1 MAHRPGIFFMALALA
16 SLAGCAS
23 APRTA
28 TNLPAP
34 VAIEGKAA
42 GSVPAPV
49 FLTTERI
56 KAGES
61 LFRTTLATE
70 SDTVKS
76 SFATSKNAQ
85 VPEVTRL
92 ESSWTR
98 QLENGDAHVRLGDAV
113 SVPGAEGNPVRFA
126 GVQLGAGSGVRDDVV
141 STTRLATPGIAT
153 LPSSV
158 DALFSSAGA
167 GDTALARQGLS
178 LDGKVQVAGANK
190 VSFVA
195 RDSLGRTVKVTQPLL
210 TGIKLKES
218 GCSDYAVDLGRVRE
232 DFALASNSY
241 GQWFANTRVL
251 CGIPLGFT
259 VEGHGEYLDRQG
271 GTVGFGL
278 ARQVNSLGTA
288 SVGVASSKDLQDSG
302 WLARFSFEH
311 TNSLFDLNVRTLVQS
326 AGFRRVGTI
335 ATADPAARS
344 TVASLGMKT
353 GQASDIAVV
362 YATETTQADVE
373 AALIA
378 LTQRMRLST
387 FNSLTMTAGRSLA
400 ATADIVSVY
409 LSFTR
414 AFGASRTNTS
424 SLPDAFK
431 IIRAPTL
438 FAE

>member
-1 MAHRPGIFFMALALA
+1 MTLRPGIFFIPPLLIC
-16 SLAGCAS
+16 LAGCVSPAQQPDS
-23 APRTA
+23 
-28 TNLPAP
+28 LPSP
-34 VAIEGKAA
+34 VAIQGKAA
-42 GSVPAPV
+42 APAPAPV

-56 KAGES
+56 KADES
-61 LFRTTLATE
+61 LFRTTVATE
-70 SDTVKS
+70 SDIVKS
-76 SFATSKNAQ
+76 SFTTSKNASI
-85 VPEVTRL
+85 PEVTRL

-98 QLENGDAHVRLGDAV
+98 QLDNGESHLRLGDAI

-126 GVQLGAGSGVRDDVV
+126 GVQLGTGSGLREDVV
-141 STTRLATPGIAT
+141 PITRLATPGIAT

-158 DALFSSAGA
+158 DALLSSAGA
-167 GDTALARQGLS
+167 TDTPLARQGLV
-178 LDGKVQVAGANK
+178 LDGKVQVAGSNS
-190 VSFVA
+190 VSFVT
-195 RDSLGRTVKVTQPLL
+195 RDSLGRTLKVTQPLL
-210 TGIKLKES
+210 TEIKLTER
-218 GCSDYAVDLGRVRE
+218 GCGDYAVDLGRVRE
-232 DFALASNSY
+232 DFALTSNSY

-271 GTVGFGL
+271 GTVGVGL
-278 ARQVNSLGTA
+278 ARQLNSIGTA
-288 SVGVASSKDLQDSG
+288 SVGLASSRDLEDSG

-326 AGFRRVGTI
+326 AGFRRVGSI
-335 ATADPAARS
+335 PTADPAARS

-353 GQASDIAVV
+353 GQTSDIAVV
-362 YATETTQADVE
+362 YATESTQADVE

-378 LTQRMRLST
+378 LTQRMRLSA

-400 ATADIVSVY
+400 ATANIMSVY

-414 AFGASRTNTS
+414 AFGAPRLNTS
-424 SLPDAFK
+424 GLPDTFR